1 MIAITLALSLLTL
14 ISGQDEPRLEIVA
27 PPSQFSTCGDHVYII
42 GKTNAP
48 IIEIQ
53 LNEKKY
59 DEIIVKDSIFHS
71 YVKFGYGFNVIEIT
85 PVYSGSVRA
94 KTEHIHILS
103 APNIMRKYEKYFD
116 EYIFHEENPKT
127 ECISCHKFDS
137 DSQQPVDN
145 DRFCFECHKEI
156 DQNFKSHIPDN
167 EKACVICHKLSNDL
181 TLVTTGTVTDTNP
194 CFFCHK
200 EKMGLFTQDYVH
212 GPVAGGSC
220 TICHTP
226 HGSEFEN
233 SLIYP
238 VEVLCSTCHTN
249 MDDARTKQIQHK
261 PFLKGKCGQCHD
273 PHSTNH
279 KWVLVKNSQEICVP
293 CHMPDGELKYH
304 NHPFN
309 VKPKRRLLSPL
320 ELTDSGQLECLSC
333 HNPHATETKHLLR
346 TSQGHSCLGC
356 HPDR

>member
-1 MIAITLALSLLTL
+1 
-14 ISGQDEPRLEIVA
+14 
-27 PPSQFSTCGDHVYII
+27 
-42 GKTNAP
+42 
-48 IIEIQ
+48 
-53 LNEKKY
+53 
-59 DEIIVKDSIFHS
+59 
-71 YVKFGYGFNVIEIT
+71 
-85 PVYSGSVRA
+85 
-94 KTEHIHILS
+94 
-103 APNIMRKYEKYFD
+103 
-116 EYIFHEENPKT
+116 
-127 ECISCHKFDS
+127 
-137 DSQQPVDN
+137 
-145 DRFCFECHKEI
+145 
-156 DQNFKSHIPDN
+156 
-167 EKACVICHKLSNDL
+167 
-181 TLVTTGTVTDTNP
+181 
-194 CFFCHK
+194 
-200 EKMGLFTQDYVH
+200 
-212 GPVAGGSC
+212 
-220 TICHTP
+220 
-226 HGSEFEN
+226 
-233 SLIYP
+233 
-238 VEVLCSTCHTN
+238 